1 MFEMPKLR
9 PYPTIPDITGR
20 PELIG
25 VFSYVIHGYEP
36 SVSIL
41 IKSSGGEAGI
51 VVGDWNGVRLDPA
64 GEQTRSVL
72 ASHVPKLVEVMKAAG
87 FSEAQYFISLD
98 GSLVDVQLSEQ
109 RFMGAGMLRDMFSKQ
124 MTTQRVIETVA
135 LTPDKI
141 AGIKSDKA
149 RYPARMIVKPSRYRF
164 VETTPGQAMP
174 CYAMIGN

>member
-9 PYPTIPDITGR
+9 PYPRIPDIAGR

-25 VFSYVIHGYEP
+25 VFSYVIYGYEP

-51 VVGDWNGVRLDPA
+51 IIGDWDGTRLDP
-64 GEQTRSVL
+64 TDNRTLSVL
-72 ASHVPKLVEVMKAAG
+72 ESHVPKLVEVMKVAG
-87 FSEAQYFISLD
+87 FFEAQYFISLD
-98 GSLVDVQLSEQ
+98 GSLVDVQLNEQ

-124 MTTQRVIETVA
+124 MTTQRVIETVV

-141 AGIKSDKA
+141 AEIKSDRA
-149 RYPARMIVKPSRYRF
+149 RYPAKMIVKPSRYRF
-164 VETTPGQAMP
+164 VGTVPDQITP
-174 CYAMIGN
+174 CYAIIGN